1 MDKKITGSD
10 ARNYQSIDQLIKDAY
25 GLNAKQLEKRME
37 WAMKVAESGSC
48 LKGKPIPEAP
58 ENEFRIIKAKMA
70 ARGITPRVMA
80 DFDEETQKAMQR
92 EDYIDSTL
100 VLPHQKAE
108 QERTSW
114 NPVAEV
120 KEFWEMKKKRYRKV
134 IRMAGMAAACM
145 VFVAAVILVPR
156 IDAIAKK
163 NYRYEARVESG
174 ETGKIVWNN
183 QNNYISKPGKLE
195 EAYAEI
201 KETLGEPIL
210 KLGYM
215 PEGMEFAELEIKN
228 GFARMEFVYAG
239 NSVRMFEVLYLQDS
253 SGSYS
258 SDRNTYKFVKNEWIG
273 KDIPIRKNEISTE
286 KYEYCAYVGEAN
298 AYFILEGIMD
308 EKDFIKIVENIVFN

>member
-10 ARNYQSIDQLIKDAY
+10 ARNYQSIDHLIKDAY

-134 IRMAGMAAACM
+134 IRMAGMAAACV

-163 NYRYEARVESG
+163 NYRYEPRVEGG
-174 ETGKIVWNN
+174 EKGKIIWNN
-183 QNNYISKPGKLE
+183 QDNFITESGKLE
-195 EAYAEI
+195 EAYSEI
-201 KETLGEPIL
+201 KEKIGGPIL
-210 KLGYM
+210 KLGYI
-215 PEGMEFAELEIKN
+215 PDGMVFSNLEIKA
-228 GFARMEFVYAG
+228 GVARMEFVYAG
-239 NSVRMFEVLYLQDS
+239 NSVYMFEVLYLRDNT
-253 SGSYS
+253 GIYL
-258 SDRNTYKFVKNEWIG
+258 SDCDEYVLAENEWIG
-273 KDIPIRKNEISTE
+273 KNIPILKNQTP
-286 KYEYCAYVGEAN
+286 KGNDEYCAYFEVDN
-298 AYFILEGIMD
+298 AYFTLEGIMN
-308 EKDFIKIVENIVFN
+308 EEAFIKIVENVILD

>member
-108 QERTSW
+108 PERTSW

-134 IRMAGMAAACM
+134 IRMAGMAAACL

-163 NYRYEARVESG
+163 NYKYEARIESG
-174 ETGKIVWNN
+174 GGGQIVWNN
-183 QNNYISKPGKLE
+183 QDNYISNPGELE
-195 EAYAEI
+195 KAYDEI
-201 KETLGEPIL
+201 KEALGDPIL

-215 PEGMEFAELEIKN
+215 PEGMEFSELELKN

-239 NSVRMFEVLYLQDS
+239 NSVRMLEVLYLQDS
-253 SGSYS
+253 SGAYI
-258 SDRNTYKFVKNEWIG
+258 SDRNTYKVVRNEWIG
-273 KDIPIRKNEISTE
+273 KDIPIRKNEVSTKE
-286 KYEYCAYVGEAN
+286 YEYCAYVGEAN

-308 EKDFIKIVENIVFN
+308 EKDFIKIIENIVFN